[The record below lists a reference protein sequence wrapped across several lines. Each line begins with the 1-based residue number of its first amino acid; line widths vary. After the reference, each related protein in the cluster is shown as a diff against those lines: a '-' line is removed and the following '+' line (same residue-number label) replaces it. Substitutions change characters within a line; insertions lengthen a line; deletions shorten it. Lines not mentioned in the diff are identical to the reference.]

1 MDCLNILQ
9 IIIESIDNKSEQ
21 FLVRFKG
28 SMMCEILVFHI
39 LLLCLGNME
48 AHGDVDEY
56 QMTREL
62 TDYVLRNYSRNLPP
76 RRHQGDLVNITVELF
91 IDLIKDF
98 DETAGVFSWYGVF
111 GQKWTDEYITWNG
124 TENGIW
130 YLKMPLK
137 DVWIPKLLIKNTAKT
152 RTFINFDNEFDYETA
167 HVSYYYDGSASMQIG
182 GIIETACEA
191 NMYYYPL
198 DKHNC
203 KMELYPEYYEVR
215 FVEIRDYDIFKS
227 SLALFEQNSE
237 WNIINVTTH
246 IKQNGYPTIV
256 FEIDFQ
262 RRPLFLCIALVMPII
277 LVSFVNIFTF
287 VLPVESGERTSFSV
301 TLFLTFV
308 VVMTMVAE
316 SLPSS
321 NQMSI
326 FASFLV
332 VRLVTSALTTI
343 TVTISISIYHTKK
356 SSCLSCLISKG
367 HKKSCEHEP
376 IEHMKENDYQRS
388 TCELCITSRNQ
399 KVVQMIDR
407 AAFIFLV
414 AEIVIELIVITF
426 ILLR

>member
-1 MDCLNILQ
+1 MVNFTGSVMCKIL
-9 IIIESIDNKSEQ
+9 
-21 FLVRFKG
+21 F
-28 SMMCEILVFHI
+28 FHI
-39 LLLCLGNME
+39 LLLCIGNLE
-48 AHGDVDEY
+48 AHHYY
-56 QMTREL
+56 QDYQLTKEL

-76 RRHQGDLVNITVELF
+76 RRNQGDLVNVTVELF
-91 IDLIKDF
+91 IDLIQNF

-111 GQKWTDEYITWNG
+111 GQNWKDEYITWNG

-137 DVWIPKLLIKNTAKT
+137 DVWIPKLLIKNTVKT

-182 GIIETACEA
+182 GIIETACVA

-203 KMELYPEYYEVR
+203 KIELYPEYYEVR
-215 FVEIRDYDIFKS
+215 FIEILDYDIFKS

-237 WNIINVTTH
+237 WNIVNVTTH
-246 IKQNGYPTIV
+246 IKEFTDNGYPAIV
-256 FEIDFQ
+256 FEMDIQ
-262 RRPLFLCIALVMPII
+262 RKPLFLCIALVMPII

-321 NQMSI
+321 NQMGI

-343 TVTISISIYHTKK
+343 TVTLSISIYYTNK
-356 SSCLSCLISKG
+356 SSCLSCLMLKG
-367 HKKSCEHEP
+367 HKKGCDHEP
-376 IEHMKENDYQRS
+376 NERMKEKGFEMS
-388 TCELCITSRNQ
+388 TCELCITRRN
-399 KVVQMIDR
+399 KKLVNMIDR

-414 AEIVIELIVITF
+414 TEIVIELIVITF

>member
-1 MDCLNILQ
+1 MVNFTGSVMCQIL
-9 IIIESIDNKSEQ
+9 
-21 FLVRFKG
+21 F
-28 SMMCEILVFHI
+28 FHI
-39 LLLCLGNME
+39 LLLCIGNLE
-48 AHGDVDEY
+48 AHHYY
-56 QMTREL
+56 QDYQLTKEL

-76 RRHQGDLVNITVELF
+76 RRNQGDLVNVTVELF
-91 IDLIKDF
+91 IDLIQNF

-111 GQKWTDEYITWNG
+111 GQNWEDEYITWNG

-137 DVWIPKLLIKNTAKT
+137 DVWIPKLLIKNTVKT

-182 GIIETACEA
+182 GIIETACVA

-203 KMELYPEYYEVR
+203 KIELYPEYYEVR
-215 FVEIRDYDIFKS
+215 FIEILDYDIFKS

-237 WNIINVTTH
+237 WNIVNVTTH
-246 IKQNGYPTIV
+246 IKEFTDNGYPAIV
-256 FEIDFQ
+256 FEMDIQ
-262 RRPLFLCIALVMPII
+262 RKPLFLCIALVMPII

-321 NQMSI
+321 NQMGI

-343 TVTISISIYHTKK
+343 TVTLSISIYYTNK
-356 SSCLSCLISKG
+356 SSCLSCLMLKG
-367 HKKSCEHEP
+367 HKKGCDHEP
-376 IEHMKENDYQRS
+376 NEWMKEKGFEMS
-388 TCELCITSRNQ
+388 TCELCITRRN
-399 KVVQMIDR
+399 KKLVNMIDR

-414 AEIVIELIVITF
+414 TEIVIELIVITF